1 MITIERNRSVISLLS
16 SLFIP
21 RGRVV
26 DLSPQASVE
35 AFPNINQKIS
45 QISSEI
51 YPIIRLIGHRPYGGE
66 MWAEKFFNKEGI
78 RYWIQADNNHSLIIN
93 TTSKKEMQNLHIV
106 TNNLEEPIFS
116 RSENCNPLELL
127 SKCQFLLSESYC
139 PKKTPLRRNI

>member
-16 SLFIP
+16 SLFVP

-35 AFPNINQKIS
+35 VFPNINQKIS

-51 YPIIRLIGHRPYGGE
+51 YPIIRLIGHRPYGGD
-66 MWAEKFFNKEGI
+66 MWAEKFFNKKRV

-93 TTSKKEMQNLHIV
+93 TTSGKEMQNLHIV